1 MEASFQRLTLRQTR
15 RIVPFMFSMMLAPAS
30 ERRSSAGKPRRLT
43 VRISSIPSRML
54 PETPGASWSRRRARL
69 RRSFSAF
76 AASPSSHACRSALRT
91 PACRDLGK
99 RSMILRALWTWQR
112 WIGVWR
118 PKVLRIA
125 LESALAPSMTNSRLT
140 FGSRPRSIRLSSKA
154 CATTA
159 FSVAPS
165 ITPRGC
171 LPPLPSTPT
180 AASSIR
186 SSLMWMP
193 SIWMTRRSSLDRS
206 AAIHSFM
213 RAADSATKRRD
224 TADLDTPEPLGAPMP
239 PSGRRTRPT
248 TPYALLSDAVG
259 LLKIRPQLRQ
269 RFKAKLAPH
278 ADELQRDPATDG
290 YQRRQLHDPLIG
302 QELHCAARKHHDV

>member
-1 MEASFQRLTLRQTR
+1 MLGRPRWLSSLRCQGLVFNIAVHRVLELMSREGGPQSWQLLAGFQPPEAF
-15 RIVPFMFSMMLAPAS
+15 
-30 ERRSSAGKPRRLT
+30 RRLHHG
-43 VRISSIPSRML
+43 S
-54 PETPGASWSRRRARL
+54 PGPAQRHGGIFPAFDVAADAADRAVHVLDDVGAGQRAAQFGRQAQAAGRL

-76 AASPSSHACRSALRT
+76 AASFSSHACRNTLRT

-140 FGSRPRSIRLSSKA
+140 FGSRPRSIRLSSRA

-186 SSLMWMP
+186 SCLMWMP
-193 SIWMTRRSSLDRS
+193 SIWMTSRSSLDRS
-206 AAIHSFM
+206 VAIHSFI

-239 PSGRRTRPT
+239 PSGRRTARP
-248 TPYALLSDAVG
+248 YLS
-259 LLKIRPQLRQ
+259 
-269 RFKAKLAPH
+269 
-278 ADELQRDPATDG
+278 
-290 YQRRQLHDPLIG
+290 
-302 QELHCAARKHHDV
+302 